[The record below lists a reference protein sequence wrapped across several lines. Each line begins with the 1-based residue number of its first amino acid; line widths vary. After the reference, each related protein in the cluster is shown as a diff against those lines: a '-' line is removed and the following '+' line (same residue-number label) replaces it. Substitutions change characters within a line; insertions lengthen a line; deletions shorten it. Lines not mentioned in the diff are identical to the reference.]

1 MGKCTV
7 HRCPLSLTLIRW
19 PGTQFLHIVS
29 LLSGDSS
36 CCFCRSGKSP
46 WAARGQVFNNWNDR
60 AWLLLHLMQFCA
72 PLIYNAKEMVKLWIL
87 HLQSRKH
94 YEPVFGLLLFINSKE
109 SGRGRSL
116 SGRLSGWQR
125 VAKAT
130 AYLLVEPVVC
140 NQMSKVFL
148 DGLNF
153 QVCDSHPAK
162 WMIVKMIPVTKSYSE
177 PFSNGSHPRCRDR
190 AW

>member
-7 HRCPLSLTLIRW
+7 HRCPLSLTLLRW

-46 WAARGQVFNNWNDR
+46 WAAWVQVFNNWNDR
-60 AWLLLHLMQFCA
+60 ARLLLHLIQFCT

-94 YEPVFGLLLFINSKE
+94 YEPVFGLVLFINLKE

-125 VAKAT
+125 VAK
-130 AYLLVEPVVC
+130 P
-140 NQMSKVFL
+140 Q
-148 DGLNF
+148 LNF
-153 QVCDSHPAK
+153 WLSQLFVIRCQKCFWTA
-162 WMIVKMIPVTKSYSE
+162 WTFRFVTVTLPSE
-177 PFSNGSHPRCRDR
+177 
-190 AW
+190 W